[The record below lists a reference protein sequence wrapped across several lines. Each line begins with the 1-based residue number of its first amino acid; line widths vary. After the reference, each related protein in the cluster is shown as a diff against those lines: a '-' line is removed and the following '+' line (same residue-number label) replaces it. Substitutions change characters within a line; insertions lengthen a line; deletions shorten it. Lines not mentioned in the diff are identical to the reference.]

1 MPRPRLYKNR
11 CLPPNLYLK
20 ANGCYRWRNP
30 IDGKS
35 YGLGTMRVAAI
46 SQAIEANIKVTADT
60 SVRLVDRLTGE
71 AERTV
76 EHWCV
81 EWLKTHPRARVGP
94 LRKHL
99 GHKVLAKLTPLDIAT
114 YLKTWADKPNMRKAM
129 LSTAKTVLGAAVGE
143 GWTETNPALV
153 INKVPV
159 AKSTR
164 ERLTLESFLA
174 IRAKADPMLVQF
186 MNLAVVTA
194 QRRGDVVTMKFS
206 EAKEG
211 FLWVTQSKKKNSDPS
226 NASKIR
232 VPLALTLKA
241 LDLSVGGV
249 ISACRDNVVSQ
260 FVLHHRQHNGKTK
273 PGHPFSPKGMEAKFK
288 EARETAGYTGKN
300 PPTIHEIR
308 SLAER
313 LYDAE
318 GIKTQTL
325 LGHKSA
331 ASTAIYH
338 DVRGQLWETVAI

>member
-114 YLKTWADKPNMRKAM
+114 YLKTW
-129 LSTAKTVLGAAVGE
+129 
-143 GWTETNPALV
+143 
-153 INKVPV
+153 
-159 AKSTR
+159 
-164 ERLTLESFLA
+164 
-174 IRAKADPMLVQF
+174 
-186 MNLAVVTA
+186 
-194 QRRGDVVTMKFS
+194 
-206 EAKEG
+206 
-211 FLWVTQSKKKNSDPS
+211 
-226 NASKIR
+226 
-232 VPLALTLKA
+232 
-241 LDLSVGGV
+241 
-249 ISACRDNVVSQ
+249 
-260 FVLHHRQHNGKTK
+260 
-273 PGHPFSPKGMEAKFK
+273 
-288 EARETAGYTGKN
+288 
-300 PPTIHEIR
+300 
-308 SLAER
+308 
-313 LYDAE
+313 
-318 GIKTQTL
+318 
-325 LGHKSA
+325 
-331 ASTAIYH
+331 
-338 DVRGQLWETVAI
+338 